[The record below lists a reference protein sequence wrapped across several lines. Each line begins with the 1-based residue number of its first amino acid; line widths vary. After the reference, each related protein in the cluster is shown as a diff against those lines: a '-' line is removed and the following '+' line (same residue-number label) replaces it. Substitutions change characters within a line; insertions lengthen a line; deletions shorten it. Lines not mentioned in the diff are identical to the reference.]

1 MKKVIIMLAAAV
13 CSLASMAA
21 EYTGKLTV
29 SVNGVGA
36 SMETTIQAAKE
47 NGKVNFDLKN
57 FCLKSEDGLMGVGNI
72 SLHNLDGTDDCG
84 YTNIKFD
91 DKITIAEGDLEGI
104 DFWIGPALEE
114 VPIVMNCDFNDTALS
129 VNIDIDM
136 VDSLGQVIKVNF
148 VGTAPSIKGDVNGDG
163 GVDVSDV
170 NAIINVI
177 LGI

>member
-13 CSLASMAA
+13 CSLAAMAT

-29 SVNGVGA
+29 SINGVGT
-36 SMETTIQAAKE
+36 SMETTILAAKE
-47 NGKVNFDLKN
+47 SGKVNFDLKN
-57 FCLKSEDGLMGVGNI
+57 FCLKSEDGIIGIGNI
-72 SLHNLDGTDDCG
+72 SLHNLNGTSECG

-91 DKITIAEGDLEGI
+91 DKITISEGDLEGI
-104 DFWIGPALEE
+104 DFWFGPALEE
-114 VPIVMNCDFNDTALS
+114 VPVVMNCDFNDTALS